1 MRKLVI
7 VSCIVLSLLPS
18 AFGFGQ
24 VDKNRKIVAMLI
36 PNPKAPSTA
45 EKYDSPTTKAAY
57 NTITS
62 YLIEHNVSVIDKDYV
77 DQALEE
83 LKNKKDLDID
93 VASIEYGKKNTADR
107 AILFYVTDKSASF
120 TDKHFECTLK
130 AINVRTGQVKAIV
143 TAEGVH
149 REDKENAAK
158 NAAKAAIEEALAKI
172 IEREDL
178 CTVTFIG
185 NLNLK
190 VQDKLDNVFANLEG
204 VKSFDGYL
212 VDENKYEYR
221 VSYLYNVQ
229 TLRNRIN
236 QASRKIGYKLELD
249 KQSINSLA
257 FYLLPTPNIHNRLRT
272 VAALL
277 VLGSA
282 AATGTSYYFASDNFK
297 KYQDAKTYSEV
308 VKYRKNTQDWDKYT
322 AIAAGGT
329 AVSVLWYWFEA
340 KHAVSA
346 PQISKK
352 SLGLYVPK
360 ADVYGLSLKLNF

>member
-1 MRKLVI
+1 MKKI
-7 VSCIVLSLLPS
+7 VVASCIVLCLMASTSVL
-18 AFGFGQ
+18 GQ
-24 VDKNRKIVAMLI
+24 VDKGRKIVAMLI
-36 PNPKAPSTA
+36 PNPRAPITA
-45 EKYDSPTTKAAY
+45 ESYDSPTTEAAY

-62 YLIEHNVSVIDKDYV
+62 YLIEHNVSVIDKSYV

-107 AILFYVTDKSASF
+107 AILFYVADKSASF

-130 AINVRTGQVKAIV
+130 AINVRTGQLKAVV

-149 REDKENAAK
+149 REDKEIAAAK
-158 NAAKAAIEEALAKI
+158 AAKAAIEEALSKI
-172 IEREDL
+172 LEREDL

-190 VQDKLDNVFANLEG
+190 VQDKLDNVFAKIEG

-229 TLRNRIN
+229 TLRNKIN
-236 QASRKIGYKLELD
+236 QESRKIGYKLEMD
-249 KQSINSLA
+249 KQSINSLS

-272 VAALL
+272 VSGISILAT
-277 VLGSA
+277 A
-282 AATGTSYYFASDNFK
+282 AAAGASAYLANDNFE
-297 KYQDAKTYSEV
+297 KYKNAKTFSEV
-308 VKYRKNTQDWDKYT
+308 IKYRRNTQDYDNYT
-322 AIAAGGT
+322 LLAAGGT
-329 AVSVLWYWFEA
+329 AVSILWYWFEA
-340 KHAVSA
+340 KHAVS
-346 PQISKK
+346 
-352 SLGLYVPK
+352 VPK
-360 ADVYGLSLKLNF
+360 RNKAKLGWYSPQSGAHGLTLEINF